1 MSYVTRTYWVDDDV
15 VAEDGDARVVLRPD
29 EDATLGGDYLP
40 ILVRRDNRGSTRS
53 CTGERWYYP
62 NDAVKGDD
70 EAFARAV
77 AHFIYDDRHYIPG
90 ARKRGDDFAM
100 LVRWVRIFLGGSG
113 VIQISTPDD
122 EFFACDSAALRKL
135 WGLLPS
141 MVYGKGDLSDYSLL
155 RAFFDGEVYGYVV
168 QTRDEDGEW
177 ADTDDSCW
185 GLIGREYAENSA
197 REAFLS
203 RRELTSATGL
213 R

>member
-29 EDATLGGDYLP
+29 EDATLDGDYLP
-40 ILVRRDNRGSTRS
+40 ILVRANRHGVSS
-53 CTGERWYYP
+53 CTGEHWYSP
-62 NDAVKGDD
+62 NDAVRGDD

-77 AHFIYDDRHYIPG
+77 EHF
-90 ARKRGDDFAM
+90 ASWRGFM
-100 LVRWVRIFLGGSG
+100 GRSFPNLLERWVRLYLGGSG
-113 VIQISTPDD
+113 VIQVSTPDD

-141 MVYGKGDLSDYSLL
+141 MVYGKGGLSDYSLL

-168 QTRDEDGEW
+168 QTRDEGGEW

-185 GLIGREYAENSA
+185 GLIGREHAENSA
-197 REAFLS
+197 REAFLVMKIRAS
-203 RRELTSATGL
+203 RGGLTSATGL